1 MDEFDV
7 TSDIIIDFVDES
19 KKCNVWITMYGY
31 NIYIPGISTPGTC
44 NHIYV

>member
-19 KKCNVWITMYGY
+19 KKCDVWITMYAY
-31 NIYIPGISTPGTC
+31 NIYMPCISTPGTC